1 LIAYQQKQPVGKL
14 CLEKADIITMN
25 TGATTE
31 QAVTLPEIEKL
42 VITVIVDNYYDR
54 LRPSTDIIKRYYITP
69 GTSIHAE
76 HGLAYHI
83 EAAVDGVS
91 HAFLFDYGMDYSG
104 VSNNMNLLDIDMKK
118 VEALGLSHG
127 HFDHWGNLVA
137 MLKHEKKQLR
147 KDIPLYVGAEAFA
160 KRYTKKKDEIED
172 LDQLR
177 QDDIERLGCVKIMN
191 IKDPTPIVPG
201 ACLTGEIAR
210 KTEYEKGSQAS
221 LIQRGD
227 TLEQDLFRGE
237 QGLVFHV
244 KNKGL
249 VVVTSCAHA
258 GVVNTVQHAR
268 TITGVEK
275 VHAILGGFH
284 LINAKPE
291 VIEKTVA
298 DIKAIKPHYVV
309 PMHCAGFEAAALFA
323 REMPDQFI
331 LNTAGARY
339 MFTA

>member
-1 LIAYQQKQPVGKL
+1 MVLYKAVIIGM
-14 CLEKADIITMN
+14 EKRTNACRT
-25 TGATTE
+25 
-31 QAVTLPEIEKL
+31 VTLPEIDKL

-83 EAAVDGVS
+83 ETTVNSSS
-91 HAFLFDYGMDYSG
+91 HAFLFDYGMDYYG
-104 VSNNMNLLDIDMKK
+104 FSNNVNLLDINMKN

-127 HFDHWGNLVA
+127 HFDHWGNLVTI
-137 MLKHEKKQLR
+137 LKHEKKQLR
-147 KDIPLYVGAEAFA
+147 EGIPLYVGEEAFA
-160 KRYTKKKDEIED
+160 KRYMKKTDHTED

-177 QDDIERLGCVKIMN
+177 QEDIERLGCVQIMN
-191 IKDPTPIVPG
+191 IKGPTPIVPG

-210 KTEYEKGSQAS
+210 KTDYEKGSPAS

-227 TLEQDLFRGE
+227 NLEQDLFPGE

-249 VVVTSCAHA
+249 IVVTSCAHA
-258 GVVNTVQHAR
+258 GVVNTVQHACS
-268 TITGVEK
+268 ITGVEK
-275 VHAILGGFH
+275 VHAVLGGFH
-284 LINAKPE
+284 LINARPE

-298 DIKAIKPHYVV
+298 DIKTINPHYVI
-309 PMHCAGFEAAALFA
+309 PMHCAGFEAAAMFA

-331 LNTAGARY
+331 FNTAGARY
-339 MFTA
+339 IFSS